1 MMKKIIIVTADP
13 YPNDT
18 AGVIRTHAFAK
29 KISELGL
36 CPFAVGMGE

>member
-29 KISELGL
+29 IFSKLGL
-36 CPFAVGMGE
+36 CPLVVGMGE